1 MVTNAVKLE
10 NFSKHLKEITSLLEG
25 AGEFITGDYINDF
38 RRATHLIEHDVQ
50 DILNTDRNMKVGIIG
65 GIKAGKSTFLNA
77 LIFDGESVLPQ
88 AATPMTAALTR
99 IVYSEKKNYAKIHFY
114 TKDGWAGIKRL
125 AKEFDEKLDDGV
137 AKKLQEKQQK
147 ARERM
152 QKLKNMQNIIF
163 QSHDIEVTPT
173 EKEQIKKE
181 LPESLRSARQ
191 LVDMELKN
199 RIDTEKYLGTEDE
212 IDLGPDIQQGLA
224 DYVGAKGRFTP
235 IVSYI
240 ELGLDNSLMKG
251 IEVIDTPGLDDPVIA
266 RSKVTKNYL
275 AHCDVVFVLSR
286 GSSFLIGEEDEKLIN
301 SILPSEGV
309 KAIKLV
315 ASQFDNVAL
324 DYNPNESGKKT
335 VQEVWN
341 DFGKKIIENAMMR
354 GRSGG
359 TSKEKEEWKPMLVSA
374 LFYSAARKIEKRQ
387 ELSEEEEHVLTQFE
401 NNFIGFTREP
411 EMLYEL
417 SQIRT
422 IRENVW
428 EEIRKKKEE
437 ILEQK
442 SKGFLADM
450 KAGYIEKLREI
461 RSQVDNNLIYLQNV
475 DKEELFRKEEKL
487 KHILNKSR
495 NKTRDIFE
503 NCAYESKRKV
513 MDLQSEVK
521 GEVSAHQYIQSR
533 DIIKTVTRTRT
544 ESHFFGLWHSHE
556 DYDVEVH
563 HDQANVADAE
573 NNIEMYL
580 AITQKE
586 INDRLV
592 NVINMADMRKKLK
605 EELLAVLNENSED
618 TFEQDDVILPVNK
631 ILREINDP
639 KVKIDGKKYSSALE
653 KIFQNNQVLD
663 EDIAK
668 LKRKQ
673 NRILRQISGDAC
685 ELLGNEAERIKKE
698 LMARAESFINDVQEK
713 LSNNMDIVRANL
725 ENKEKS
731 IAACRKLKKSLQ
743 EHIAKLQDDKL

>member
-1 MVTNAVKLE
+1 MSTNHNHSDNAKVFVANDERMHWHDQALWFVREKRDRA
-10 NFSKHLKEITSLLEG
+10 SKSIPEWEQLREFASQIKTHTMANLDKYLIEFEKNAKAKGIIVHFAIDAKEHNEIAYRLLKEKNVTKLVKSKSMLTEECHLNPFLE
-25 AGEFITGDYINDF
+25 
-38 RRATHLIEHDVQ
+38 
-50 DILNTDRNMKVGIIG
+50 
-65 GIKAGKSTFLNA
+65 
-77 LIFDGESVLPQ
+77 
-88 AATPMTAALTR
+88 
-99 IVYSEKKNYAKIHFY
+99 
-114 TKDGWAGIKRL
+114 
-125 AKEFDEKLDDGV
+125 
-137 AKKLQEKQQK
+137 
-147 ARERM
+147 ER
-152 QKLKNMQNIIF
+152 
-163 QSHDIEVTPT
+163 
-173 EKEQIKKE
+173 
-181 LPESLRSARQ
+181 
-191 LVDMELKN
+191 
-199 RIDTEKYLGTEDE
+199 
-212 IDLGPDIQQGLA
+212 
-224 DYVGAKGRFTP
+224 
-235 IVSYI
+235 
-240 ELGLDNSLMKG
+240 G

-401 NNFIGFTREP
+401 TNFIGFTREP

-450 KAGYIEKLREI
+450 KAGCIEKLREI

-663 EDIAK
+663 EDIAR
-668 LKRKQ
+668 LKREQ
-673 NRILRQISGDAC
+673 NRILWQISGDAC
-685 ELLGNEAERIKKE
+685 ERLGDEAARIKNE
-698 LMARAESFINDVQEK
+698 LINKADSFVGDVQKK
-713 LSNNMDIVRANL
+713 LSNNMDLVRANL

-731 IAACRKLKKSLQ
+731 IAVYGKLKTSLQ